1 MQDLDTREWLLTNGL
16 GSFACGTV
24 CDAATRTYHGWLV
37 AALEP
42 PLRRTL
48 LLSHIEAT
56 LEVAEQVFPLGANF
70 WIDGTIAPRGDQL
83 LRCFDTEPVPT
94 WTWGLQNWELTRQLV
109 MPHGFGNQENAS
121 PEPCH
126 RLLIKYRYV
135 GRVPGKLR
143 LRPLIAER
151 DFHQQQFAEPDL
163 HFSQLLGE
171 GQVRLQAIRGEVP
184 GTPWHLRWSAGDYE
198 INGFWY
204 FNYHYP
210 EETKRGLCDR
220 EDLYSPGE
228 LTVSLKPGG
237 YLILEARVEWS
248 KPGQEGRNINL
259 PPTTY
264 HLPFPH
270 SESAQ
275 KSKLKFDAVVSAER
289 QRLTDLFGQLT
300 ASPTAER
307 AEVAEGEREAIWQQL
322 LRAGDQFIAYRASID
337 GPTVIAGYPWF
348 NDWGRDTLIALPGL
362 ALATQRFGLAK
373 GLLQTFGR
381 YCQQGLI
388 PNTFPDAGA
397 EPFYNSIDAALW
409 WVETLGLYLEATQDW
424 DFLQEAYPVVRQ
436 IYQAYADGTRYNI
449 RVDPEDGLLI
459 WDADGVAL
467 TWMDAVIDGVPVTP
481 RRGKPVEINALWYSA
496 LCWAAKWAEG
506 LGKRSKQRAYKKEK
520 EIIARQSRLV
530 KASLK
535 KFWNAELGYFY
546 DTISPDGRP
555 DPRIRPNAVLALSLH
570 HCGFLKKQG
579 RQVLQV
585 ARARLLTPFGLR
597 SLATDD
603 PEYVGSYAGDRQHRD
618 RTYHQGTVWSWLI
631 GPFIRAWQRFY
642 PSEPV
647 GFDWQPLQDHF
658 YRQGCVGSV
667 SEIFDGDEPHLPQ
680 GAFAQAWSVAEL
692 IRHWPR

>member
-1 MQDLDTREWLLTNGL
+1 MHDLDTREWLLTNGL

-24 CDAATRTYHGWLV
+24 CDALTRTYHGWLV

-42 PLRRTL
+42 PIRRTL

-56 LEVAEQVFPLGANF
+56 LEVAGQVFPLGANF
-70 WIDGTIAPRGDQL
+70 WIDGTIAPRGDL
-83 LRCFDTEPVPT
+83 MLRSFDIEPAPT
-94 WTWGLQNWELTRQLV
+94 WVWEQPNWHLTRQLV
-109 MPHGFGNQENAS
+109 MPHGFGNQANAG
-121 PEPCH
+121 PKTCH
-126 RLLIKYRYV
+126 QILIKYRYV
-135 GRVPGKLR
+135 GRVPAKLR

-163 HFSQLLGE
+163 HFLQLLGE
-171 GQVRLQAIRGEVP
+171 GQLRLQAIRGETP
-184 GTPWHLRWSAGDYE
+184 GTPWHLRWSAGEYE
-198 INGFWY
+198 ISGCWY

-237 YLILEARVEWS
+237 WVILEAGVEWS
-248 KPGQEGRNINL
+248 KPGGQGKNL
-259 PPTTY
+259 QPPATIY
-264 HLPFPH
+264 QLPFSPG
-270 SESAQ
+270 ENAEA
-275 KSKLKFDAVVSAER
+275 SKLKFDAAVS
-289 QRLTDLFGQLT
+289 
-300 ASPTAER
+300 
-307 AEVAEGEREAIWQQL
+307 AEGERLKELFGPLTAPPSTSQGEVVQSEREAVWRQL
-322 LRAGDQFIAYRASID
+322 LSAGDRFIAYRASID

-362 ALATQRFGLAK
+362 ALATKRFGLAK

-388 PNTFPDAGA
+388 PNAFPDAGA
-397 EPFYNSIDAALW
+397 EPFYNSIDAALL

-436 IYQAYADGTRYNI
+436 IYQYFTDGTRYNI
-449 RVDPEDGLLI
+449 RVDPSDGLLM
-459 WDADGVAL
+459 WDAPGVAL

-481 RRGKPVEINALWYSA
+481 RQGKPVEINALWYSA
-496 LCWAAKWAEG
+496 LCWAAKWAER
-506 LGKRSKQRAYKKEK
+506 LGKRSKQRAYKKQQES
-520 EIIARQSRLV
+520 IARQSRFV
-530 KASLK
+530 KASLQ
-535 KFWNAELGYFY
+535 KFWNAERGYFY
-546 DTISPDGRP
+546 DRIEPDGRP
-555 DPRIRPNAVLALSLH
+555 NPQIRPNAVLALSLH
-570 HCGFLKKQG
+570 HCGFPEEQG

-585 ARARLLTPFGLR
+585 AKAKLLTPFGLR
-597 SLATDD
+597 SLAPDD
-603 PEYVGSYAGDRQHRD
+603 PEYVGSYAGDRHYRD
-618 RTYHQGTVWSWLI
+618 CAYHQGTVWIWLI
-631 GPFIRAWQRFY
+631 GPYIRAWQRFY

-647 GFDWQPLQDHF
+647 GFDWQPLLEHL

-680 GAFAQAWSVAEL
+680 GTFAQAWSVAEM